1 MKKFTKIDEELLK
14 ESQSAQEMF
23 NSLIDEIENK
33 LNQFNIELNKYKA
46 EYYSDP
52 NGRTKDNW
60 GYIGSLKFVNEQLD
74 NILEHLNN

>member
-46 EYYSDP
+46 GDP

-60 GYIGSLKFVNEQLD
+60 GYIGSLRFVNEQLD